1 MNKPRAEKSF
11 TADDVKVT
19 YEELNSTGRYIATL
33 SWTPFDS
40 KWNTNIVYAVIEAK
54 KILSQDNSVE
64 AAQRQFVCVKEKV
77 NGPVMRHCTLD
88 ERFLIFKP
96 FSSG

>member
-19 YEELNSTGRYIATL
+19 YEELNNTGRYIATL

-54 KILSQDNSVE
+54 KILSKDNSVE

-77 NGPVMRHCTLD
+77 NGPVLRHCTLD
-88 ERFLIFKP
+88 ERFLIF
-96 FSSG
+96 

>member
-19 YEELNSTGRYIATL
+19 YEELNNTGRYIATL

-40 KWNTNIVYAVIEAK
+40 KWK
-54 KILSQDNSVE
+54 
-64 AAQRQFVCVKEKV
+64 
-77 NGPVMRHCTLD
+77 TLL
-88 ERFLIFKP
+88 FTQ
-96 FSSG
+96 